1 MKKKTLLFSLITLCL
16 LGCNTTNDI
25 SSSSSDI
32 NSVKI
37 SINIITPNLSSKEN
51 SSNEVSSSNKETSEN
66 NTSISVSNPVSS
78 ESISSSEKASS
89 SSDEKPST
97 SSSSSSNVSLDS
109 TVNDYYKSIDFSKS
123 GDALKT
129 DLYNL
134 IKKCNMPYTYD
145 NCDSYIANANEDPNN
160 PNNLIEF
167 YTGRSVPKDY
177 YNPNESKPDA
187 WNKEHVYAKSR
198 GGFKSQDA
206 GKDIHHLMPTDNGVN
221 NKRSSK
227 DFDEC
232 TSESNAV
239 KTYNSYKQSV
249 TVQYAD
255 PNDICYTTSTVFEPR
270 DAVKGDVARI
280 LFYMA
285 TRYEGKSDG
294 GPDLEIV
301 DYISDTSS
309 PIIGKLSTLKKWH
322 EEDPVD
328 EFEMNRNDYIY
339 SVQNNRNPYIDHPE
353 IVNLIF

>member
-25 SSSSSDI
+25 STSSSNLDST
-32 NSVKI
+32 KI
-37 SINIITPNLSSKEN
+37 SINIINPNFSSEKEVVSSEENSN
-51 SSNEVSSSNKETSEN
+51 SSNKTS
-66 NTSISVSNPVSS
+66 TDNPTPSSS
-78 ESISSSEKASS
+78 ESISSEEVVISSESV
-89 SSDEKPST
+89 
-97 SSSSSSNVSLDS
+97 SSSSNSNSNISLNP
-109 TVNDYYKSIDFSKS
+109 TINDYYKSIDFSKS
-123 GDALKT
+123 GESLKT

-145 NCDSYIANANEDPNN
+145 DCDSYIANANEDPNN

-167 YTGRSVPKDY
+167 YTGRSVKKDY
-177 YNPNESKPDA
+177 YNPDASKPDA

-221 NKRSSK
+221 NARSSK

-232 TSESNAV
+232 ASESNAV
-239 KTYNSYKQSV
+239 KKYNSHKQSI

-255 PNDICYTTSTVFEPR
+255 PNDICYTTSSVFEPR

-301 DYISDTSS
+301 DYTSNTTS

-328 EFEMNRNDYIY
+328 EFEMKRNNYIY

-353 IVNLIF
+353 IVDLIF